1 VTNDHLGFEI
11 VYVLEGAVRKDR
23 PDFLVRLA
31 DGTTLVLEVKGQD
44 SAQNQT
50 RRKYLDEWVKV
61 VNQQGGFGGW
71 SGPWPRLRR
80 GR

>member
-31 DGTTLVLEVKGQD
+31 DGTTLVLEV
-44 SAQNQT
+44 
-50 RRKYLDEWVKV
+50 
-61 VNQQGGFGGW
+61 
-71 SGPWPRLRR
+71 
-80 GR
+80 